1 MGSLL
6 ISVYSARYL
15 YSGLWK
21 LGKFLALWGLWES
34 RTTVI
39 FLSLDFLNCTIL
51 MQGASLVAYMV
62 KNLPAMQETRV
73 QSLGREDSLEKRMT
87 AHSSILAW
95 RILWQRSLVAAV
107 HGVTKSRTQLSN

>member
-1 MGSLL
+1 M
-6 ISVYSARYL
+6 A
-15 YSGLWK
+15 
-21 LGKFLALWGLWES
+21 FWGLWES

-73 QSLGREDSLEKRMT
+73 QSLGKEDSLEKRMT
-87 AHSSILAW
+87 AHSSIL
-95 RILWQRSLVAAV
+95 
-107 HGVTKSRTQLSN
+107 T